1 MFRDQFGHLE
11 HADNFLATEDGLQ
24 VFIGVDHRPF
34 VFVLQVVFLDVIPE
48 FFRHLSARGGLGTY
62 HGGESGGGC
71 NRLHEGRIGFALFLH
86 HFFCGYLL
94 GRDFFDRFLAV
105 LVLDD
110 FVGGITIRCVGR
122 FLEAQQPQSV
132 GLTTIFYLGFTL

>member
-94 GRDFFDRFLAV
+94 GRDFFDRFL
-105 LVLDD
+105 
-110 FVGGITIRCVGR
+110 C
-122 FLEAQQPQSV
+122 
-132 GLTTIFYLGFTL
+132 GFSFG